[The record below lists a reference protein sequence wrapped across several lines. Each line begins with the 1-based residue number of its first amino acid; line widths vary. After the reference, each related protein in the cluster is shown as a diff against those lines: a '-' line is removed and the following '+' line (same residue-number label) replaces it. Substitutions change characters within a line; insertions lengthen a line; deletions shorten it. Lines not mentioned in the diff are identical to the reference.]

1 MCFRN
6 DQKENIQRLLSEE
19 ARTRRSHNYK
29 YSLQLSVISWSIE
42 FVTGC
47 LILIDYSL
55 EESNNTF
62 YFWWYVHPLVDIFLT
77 GVVIPS
83 AYVLKSDL
91 FREFLY
97 NFGWL
102 RTIRKLLGA
111 KESRVDPNDE
121 ESRVTPSDET
131 WFVISQKEL
140 SILHDKIVL
149 RKYKCRYQIWCL
161 SKYSLEGTEIHFYVW
176 IFIKE

>member
-19 ARTRRSHNYK
+19 ARTRRSHKYK
-29 YSLQLSVISWSIE
+29 CSLQLSVLSWSIE
-42 FVTGC
+42 FLTGC
-47 LILIDYSL
+47 LMLIDYSL
-55 EESNNTF
+55 GQSNDIF
-62 YFWWYVHPLVDIFLT
+62 YFWMYVHPLVDIFLS

-102 RTIRKLLGA
+102 RTIRKLLEL
-111 KESRVDPNDE
+111 KEPSVAPSNE
-121 ESRVTPSDET
+121 ESRIAPSDET
-131 WFVISQKEL
+131 
-140 SILHDKIVL
+140 
-149 RKYKCRYQIWCL
+149 
-161 SKYSLEGTEIHFYVW
+161 
-176 IFIKE
+176 

>member
-1 MCFRN
+1 MYFRN
-6 DQKENIQRLLSEE
+6 DQQENIQRLLSEE

-29 YSLQLSVISWSIE
+29 CSLQLSVLSWSIE

-47 LILIDYSL
+47 LMLIDYSL
-55 EESNNTF
+55 GLSNDTF
-62 YFWWYVHPLVDIFLT
+62 HIWMYVHPLVDIFLS

-102 RTIRKLLGA
+102 RTLRKLLGI
-111 KESRVDPNDE
+111 KESTVAPNDE
-121 ESRVTPSDET
+121 ESRVALSHEESRVAPSDEI
-131 WFVISQKEL
+131 WFVIWQKQL
-140 SILHDKIVL
+140 SNLRDRAIS
-149 RKYKCRYQIWCL
+149 RKY
-161 SKYSLEGTEIHFYVW
+161 E
-176 IFIKE
+176 